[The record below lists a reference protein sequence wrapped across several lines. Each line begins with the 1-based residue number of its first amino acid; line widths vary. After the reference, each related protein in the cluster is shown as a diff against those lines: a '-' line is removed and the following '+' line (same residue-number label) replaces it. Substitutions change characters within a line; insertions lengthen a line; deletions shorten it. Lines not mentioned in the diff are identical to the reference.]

1 MAATRSSARRS
12 APVRPG
18 PGRPRKGEARAAAD
32 AALGRERI
40 LQAALAL
47 IDAHGLPAFN
57 IRALAAA
64 LGVAPAAIY
73 WHVPNRDALVS
84 GAIALALE
92 GVAAAVPAEAA
103 LPWQARLRALLV
115 AFRAALRAHPHLAPV
130 VASEL
135 AYNAAFDAPLLEHIV
150 HALEQA
156 RFEGE
161 ALVDAFNVVVA
172 ALCGFATLELSTAPP
187 GADREAW
194 AAACRAQID
203 AVDAQRHPHLAG
215 RLDALRNRAFLLRWT
230 DGRTQPLQ
238 GGFEAWIDVL
248 LRGLEARSRALR
260 RTPRPA

>member
-1 MAATRSSARRS
+1 MASSRPAARRS
-12 APVRPG
+12 VPVRPG

-32 AALGRERI
+32 TALGRDRI

-47 IDAHGLPAFN
+47 IDDQGLAAFN
-57 IRALAAA
+57 IRALAAT
-64 LGVAPAAIY
+64 LKVAPAALY

-84 GAIALALE
+84 GVIALALQ
-92 GVAAAVPAEAA
+92 GVAAAVPSQEP
-103 LPWQARLRALLV
+103 LTWQARLRALLV

-150 HALEQA
+150 VALEQA

-172 ALCGFATLELSTAPP
+172 ALCGFATLELSTAPA
-187 GADREAW
+187 GAGEAW
-194 AAACRAQID
+194 ADACRAQID
-203 AVDAQRHPHLAG
+203 AVDAGRHPHLAG

-230 DGRTQPLQ
+230 DGRTQPLD
-238 GGFEAWIDVL
+238 GGFDAWIDVL

-260 RTPRPA
+260 RAA